1 MVIVLDMDDT
11 LYNEIDFVKSG
22 FREIASYL
30 DADIYDEMMAEFEKN
45 GSGKIFNRY
54 AKDEQELKKLIE
66 IYRFHAP
73 NISLEDEK
81 LLDDIKQ
88 HFQTALITDGHYI
101 MQQNKY
107 NKLNLEKW
115 IDYAVFTDKY
125 HTKKP
130 NKKPYEM
137 VQNHFKDENRFCY
150 IADNPKKDFLAPKEL
165 GWLTIRY
172 KNPVGVYRDEKNDAD
187 FEIENLSDVLEIINE

>member
-22 FREIASYL
+22 FKEIASYL
-30 DADIYDEMMAEFEKN
+30 NADIYDEMMIEFEKN
-45 GSGKIFNRY
+45 GSGKVFNRY

-66 IYRFHAP
+66 IYRFHTP
-73 NISLEDEK
+73 DISLENKK

-88 HFQTALITDGHYI
+88 NFQTALITDGHYI

-107 NKLNLEKW
+107 NRLNLEKW

-137 VQNHFKDENRFCY
+137 VENYFEDEKRFCY
-150 IADNPKKDFLAPKEL
+150 VADNPKKDFIAPNEL

-172 KNPVGVYRDEKNDAD
+172 KNPVGVYRDEKSDAD
-187 FEIENLSDVLEIINE
+187 YEIENLSDVWEIINE